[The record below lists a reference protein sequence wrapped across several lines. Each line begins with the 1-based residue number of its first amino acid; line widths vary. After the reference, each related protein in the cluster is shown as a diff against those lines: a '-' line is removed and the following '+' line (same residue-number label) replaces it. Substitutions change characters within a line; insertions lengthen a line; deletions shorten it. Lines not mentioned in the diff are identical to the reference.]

1 MIKQAKQIKL
11 IKNFKMEYPQT
22 IFLPQI
28 IKDSDISAM
37 FCGLIGLIKSQ
48 TKFKLK
54 QEHEQTYTS
63 YRELLK
69 MYKLALKKMNMYK
82 TLYFKAIENQ
92 AKLA

>member
-1 MIKQAKQIKL
+1 MIKQLKRIKL
-11 IKNFKMEYPQT
+11 IKGFKMEYPRT

-48 TKFKLK
+48 TKSKLR
-54 QEHEQTYTS
+54 EEYEQSNTS

-69 MYKLALKKMNMYK
+69 MYKNTLRKMNMYK
-82 TLYFKAIENQ
+82 TLYLKSVDLKT
-92 AKLA
+92 KLA